1 MHWFF
6 SCNELV
12 RAIQFSINN
21 AISYH
26 QMFRS
31 DLDTDNDN
39 GDVDVH
45 EEVLKFG
52 AEVGEKASHLIAE
65 IVKRL

>member
-1 MHWFF
+1 
-6 SCNELV
+6 
-12 RAIQFSINN
+12 
-21 AISYH
+21 
-26 QMFRS
+26 MFRS